1 MEIIVHFEHPF
12 ETTMKTLF
20 FRLWLF
26 FVLIGLF
33 QVHAVEVTVEG
44 RAAGNQQTAREQALA
59 DALREAVRVGVGVD
73 VLSQSSVE
81 NFVLEYDRIMSS
93 AFGHVKTYRIISSGM
108 GADEIYRVKVT
119 ADVEKGAPD
128 AKNIMALR
136 QVIMLKGSPRVS
148 VSIEESIDGSAGET
162 RYAQGYIQQIAKEL
176 QMSLVDLYAA
186 REGELK
192 RAKRD
197 ALVGDQMDSKIREA
211 DITQKSDFSIEG
223 KIVAKYVGQQSF
235 YGSLPQH
242 VFSVGGELRA
252 IRPETGEVV
261 AAFSIPGTE
270 KIESELE
277 SKEMAARDVIQK
289 VLAKAPRNG
298 DLPPLMNQIFAR
310 WVTECDLGALK
321 RVEFSKLPNEQYQNV
336 SAKLKEHE
344 KVASV
349 WQREFDSKGISA
361 LDVESRLDAAALG
374 SEISKYTGGKMKL
387 DRYTENFLIFVE
399 APIAA
404 APPKKP
410 VASKKKG
417 WWPF

>member
-1 MEIIVHFEHPF
+1 MNTFLLRLC
-12 ETTMKTLF
+12 LF
-20 FRLWLF
+20 LVF
-26 FVLIGLF
+26 IGLSKI
-33 QVHAVEVTVEG
+33 HAVEVTVEG

-59 DALREAVRVGVGVD
+59 DALREAVRVGAGVD

-81 NFVLEYDRIMSS
+81 NFVLEYDRTMSS

-162 RYAQGYIQQIAKEL
+162 RYAQGCVQQMAKEL
-176 QMSLVDLYAA
+176 QMSLVDLDAA
-186 REGELK
+186 REGESK

-223 KIVAKYVGQQSF
+223 KIVAKYAGQQSI

-261 AAFSIPGTE
+261 AAVSIPGTE
-270 KIESELE
+270 SIESDLE

-289 VLAKAPRNG
+289 VLSKAPRNG
-298 DLPPLMNQIFAR
+298 DLTPLMNQIFAR

-321 RVEFSKLPNEQYQNV
+321 RVEFSKLTNEQYQKV
-336 SAKLKEHE
+336 SEQLKSND
-344 KVASV
+344 KVGAV
-349 WQREFDSKGISA
+349 WQREFDAKGISTI
-361 LDVESRLDAAALG
+361 DVESRLDSSALG
-374 SEISKYTGGKMKL
+374 GEITKDPNNKL
-387 DRYTENFLIFVE
+387 SVDRYTANLISIVPAVSE
-399 APIAA
+399 TPQ
-404 APPKKP
+404 PPASTKKW
-410 VASKKKG
+410 